1 MRSMPRLPAGAAA
14 MLLALSTPALAQSY
28 DRPDVVRGLCQP
40 EGCDEFA
47 IVGTERLAST
57 EEGTLIRTRLRTFSA
72 SRDGR
77 RDLGEESGYVFC
89 SPTKPAI
96 MANQDG
102 RTMAYFIAPFGTES
116 RETVRRNANY
126 HAVYFA
132 VCHGLEAGHAS
143 VRDLPGLAQSLGYRV
158 SAQQSR
164 LVALNRAEDVL
175 APSERRAVAAR
186 RAERFR
192 DERLVPPG
200 TVPSVEGRR
209 DPHLDEPA
217 EEYGVRRLP
226 QQNAPPPVARY
237 EEDGLFAVPRR
248 LTNRTLD
255 ALDNLGNW
263 VLGR

>member
-1 MRSMPRLPAGAAA
+1 MPRLPAGAAA
-14 MLLALSTPALAQSY
+14 ALLLALSAPALAQSY
-28 DRPDVVRGLCQP
+28 SRPEVVRGLCQP

-47 IVGTERLAST
+47 IVGADRIAST
-57 EEGTLIRTRLRTFSA
+57 EEGTLMRTRLRTFSA

-77 RDLGEESGYVFC
+77 KDLGEESGYVFC

-102 RTMAYFIAPFGTES
+102 RTMAYFLAPFGSES
-116 RETVRRNANY
+116 REAVRRNANF

-132 VCHGLEAGHAS
+132 VCHGLEAGQAS

-158 SAQQSR
+158 PAQQSR
-164 LVALNRAEDVL
+164 LVALNRAEDILVS
-175 APSERRAVAAR
+175 SERRPVEAR
-186 RAERFR
+186 REERFR

-200 TVPSVEGRR
+200 TVPSVEARR
-209 DPHLDEPA
+209 DPYLDAPA
-217 EEYGVRRLP
+217 EEYGVRRGLP
-226 QQNAPPPVARY
+226 RSAPPPVARY
-237 EEDGLFAVPRR
+237 EEDGLFAGPRR